1 MKINNDNW
9 DLQLQFA
16 RWDIKVREDLMGE
29 ALIQIRR
36 VVECVTS
43 LAKEAERLKFW
54 INPSTQFAE
63 EWMEFLRRLK
73 GWKSDY
79 RRWKNFQEQV
89 TQGMKNLRD
98 DLEKSQENL
107 LSKLEDK
114 LTQLLSKATNSGK
127 GNVQEIPEEDSS
139 SLPRKPQE
147 TSSRF
152 VFSAGGLQSNVH
164 NPTNLPGA
172 SGSNMWASS
181 IKTDVPNFNDP
192 IELEKLKEEQSKD
205 FGATDD
211 KFKHLE
217 ERIKAMEGTDAF
229 IGTDAMELSLVPD
242 LILPP
247 NFKVPEFEKFDG
259 TSCPNAHLTMF
270 CRKMTGYENDDKLL
284 IHCFQDSL
292 IGSDM
297 RWYNQL
303 SKAQVSTWREL
314 ACAFKE
320 HYKHVLDMVP
330 DRLTLQNIGKKD
342 KESFR
347 EYAQRWRD
355 VAAQVQPPLLEKETT
370 TLFINSLESTPM
382 YYARLVGS
390 TTRDFADLVSAGK
403 AIECAIKSGKL
414 NDPEASKKIHSKRRE
429 TEFNMV
435 GSDRR
440 SYTNYQPSPQIIYPT
455 TYSKHVADP
464 SGQHTQSQ
472 GEPKSLKA
480 SKEKQTFTSIPIPY
494 KDLFANLLEERLIS
508 PIFLTSLQPPYPAWY
523 DPSAHCEYH
532 AGIPRHSIE
541 NCMAFKRRVQHLI
554 NQNVIQLNTSQGPNV
569 ANNPLPAHDKPRVNV
584 VTSDNGTK
592 IKTNISEVLSPL
604 KWVWEMM
611 IERGLR
617 VPSQKSEDEIPVE
630 GTSSVKVLHIT
641 THCHGHILPH
651 VLVDN
656 GSALNVMPM
665 STLNR
670 LPVDKAHL
678 RPCHTSVRAFDG
690 TKREVVGKID
700 VPLLIGPT
708 TYNVEF
714 TLMDITPTYNCL
726 LGRPWIHA
734 AGAVPSTLHQKVK
747 FVIDGR
753 LISVGAEEDIIAST
767 STDAPYIDVDENAIE
782 CTFRSLEFVNATFVV
797 ERKKISKPRLSKNTL
812 MGVRLTPN
820 PRQRMKKILRM
831 KEQRRARL
839 IGQSI
844 EKEPMQFPRISE
856 TFVSGGHIH
865 SEGGKKK
872 TSVMSLEMT
881 HELSINAIGE
891 DDEIARSR
899 SEIRP
904 CPPGCV
910 LNNWTDV
917 ELPIRTVCPGECE
930 FDNGYED
937 YELTPDLLRL
947 LEQENKEILPH
958 QESIE
963 TINLGTNDAI
973 REVKI
978 VLTSP

>member
-1 MKINNDNW
+1 M
-9 DLQLQFA
+9 
-16 RWDIKVREDLMGE
+16 E
-29 ALIQIRR
+29 
-36 VVECVTS
+36 
-43 LAKEAERLKFW
+43 ERLQK
-54 INPSTQFAE
+54 
-63 EWMEFLRRLK
+63 MEK
-73 GWKSDY
+73 
-79 RRWKNFQEQV
+79 FQEQV
-89 TQGMKNLRD
+89 TQDMKNLRD

-107 LSKLEDK
+107 MSKLEDK

-127 GNVQEIPEEDSS
+127 GRVQEIPEEDSS

-147 TSSRF
+147 TGPALYS
-152 VFSAGGLQSNVH
+152 L
-164 NPTNLPGA
+164 L
-172 SGSNMWASS
+172 
-181 IKTDVPNFNDP
+181 
-192 IELEKLKEEQSKD
+192 LEKLKEEQSKD

-270 CRKMTGYENDDKLL
+270 CRKMTGYGNDDKLL

-292 IGSDM
+292 TGSAM

-303 SKAQVSTWREL
+303 SRVQVSTWREL
-314 ACAFKE
+314 ARAFKE
-320 HYKHVLDMVP
+320 QYKHVLDMVP

-355 VAAQVQPPLLEKETT
+355 IAAQVQPPLLEKETT

-390 TTRDFADLVSAGK
+390 TTRDFADLVTAGE
-403 AIECAIKSGKL
+403 AIERAIKS
-414 NDPEASKKIHSKRRE
+414 
-429 TEFNMV
+429 
-435 GSDRR
+435 
-440 SYTNYQPSPQIIYPT
+440 
-455 TYSKHVADP
+455 
-464 SGQHTQSQ
+464 
-472 GEPKSLKA
+472 
-480 SKEKQTFTSIPIPY
+480 
-494 KDLFANLLEERLIS
+494 ERLIS
-508 PIFLTSLQPPYPAWY
+508 PIFLTPLQPPYPAWY

-532 AGIPRHSIE
+532 AGIPGHSIE

-554 NQNVIQLNTSQGPNV
+554 NQNVIQLNISQGPNV
-569 ANNPLPAHDKPRVNV
+569 ANNPLPAHDEPRVNA

-611 IERGLR
+611 IERGLDLMDNKEVEFFEKSHEIKDVFVLEEQSSKMSYGVGR
-617 VPSQKSEDEIPVE
+617 PFLINVPRKKEGGPEKPPPRLVIEAPSPFSYKNSHQVPWIYGCNMTAPKREVSEIEIAGISGVGNFTRSGRCHPLDISKSMENKDAEQKDKFPLDGGIPEINEPVREEDAHEFLKFIKHSEYSVVEQLHKQPARISVLTLLLSSEPHRNALLKVLNQTFVPNDVSVDKLDRLVNNLHVDNFISFSEDEIPAE
-630 GTSSVKVLHIT
+630 GTGSVKALHIT

-670 LPVDKAHL
+670 LPVDKAHI

-690 TKREVVGKID
+690 TRREVVGKID
-700 VPLLIGPT
+700 VPLLIGPA
-708 TYNVEF
+708 TYNVET
-714 TLMDITPTYNCL
+714 TLDPCCRSGTFY
-726 LGRPWIHA
+726 A
-734 AGAVPSTLHQKVK
+734 HQKVK

-782 CTFRSLEFVNATFVV
+782 CTFRSLEFVNATFVG
-797 ERKKISKPRLSKNTL
+797 ERKKIPKPRLSKNTL
-812 MGVRLTPN
+812 MGVRLTVGKGARSGKGLGKSLQGMHTSLQPILKYDRSGVGYKPN

-831 KEQRRARL
+831 REQRRARL

-844 EKEPMQFPRISE
+844 EEEPMQFPRISE

-865 SEGGKKK
+865 SEGGKKE
-872 TSVMSLEMT
+872 TLVMPLEMI
-881 HELSINAIGE
+881 HELSINAVGE
-891 DDEIARSR
+891 DDEIAKNR

-910 LNNWTDV
+910 LNNWTYV
-917 ELPIRTVCPGECE
+917 ELPIVFKTLNE
-930 FDNGYED
+930 
-937 YELTPDLLRL
+937 
-947 LEQENKEILPH
+947 
-958 QESIE
+958 
-963 TINLGTNDAI
+963 
-973 REVKI
+973 
-978 VLTSP
+978 